1 MKGKVSTIF
10 SVARRLLDE
19 KGGEGARAEAQAWHD
34 RFVANG
40 NADEEER
47 WRHVLLALDR
57 LEALD
62 EQSKK

>member
-1 MKGKVSTIF
+1 MKGKISTIF

-19 KGGEGARAEAQAWHD
+19 KGGDAARAEARAWRE
-34 RFVANG
+34 RFEAAG

-47 WRHVLLALDR
+47 WRHVLLALDC

-62 EQSKK
+62 ARCKD

>member
-10 SVARRLLDE
+10 SVARRMLDE
-19 KGGEGARAEAQAWHD
+19 KGSAAARAEARAWRE
-34 RFVANG
+34 RFAIAG

-47 WRHVLLALDR
+47 WRHILLALDR

-62 EQSKK
+62 AGRKE